1 MEKFL
6 EVEFRPQRDI
16 MDFLE
21 SGADV
26 VEDGETKVGTE
37 DSERQEEDC

>member
-6 EVEFRPQRDI
+6 EVEFRSQRDI
-16 MDFLE
+16 MDSLE
-21 SGADV
+21 AVGDV

-37 DSERQEEDC
+37 DSERQDEE